1 MTVSVK
7 RCRGEGRS
15 VAEGEGKRRE
25 GKEAWLGGLK
35 ELLLTSPGTDSKNFL
50 FPVLV
55 LAS

>member
-15 VAEGEGKRRE
+15 VAEGEGKRRK

>member
-1 MTVSVK
+1 M
-7 RCRGEGRS
+7 
-15 VAEGEGKRRE
+15 AEGEGKRRE
-25 GKEAWLGGLK
+25 GKEVWFGGLR